1 VFFCFHPGYDW
12 HTLSSLQTKIKTYP
26 TLYDKDYCITTDEK
40 HCFEPFQPIPLPF
53 VRDSKHRVL
62 YCITEYDPLMDSC
75 NMNMDDWAKLARDI
89 EKHYEQFDGFV
100 ILHGT
105 DTMCYTASA
114 LSFMLENL
122 GKPVILTG
130 AQVATYCTQI
140 NLFVNLSCHCLKQE
154 VMPMETCWGLF

>member
-1 VFFCFHPGYDW
+1 MMLAFTFR
-12 HTLSSLQTKIKTYP
+12 
-26 TLYDKDYCITTDEK
+26 
-40 HCFEPFQPIPLPF
+40 F
-53 VRDSKHRVL
+53 VRDYSHLVL
-62 YCITEYDPLMDSC
+62 YCINEYDPLMDSC

-89 EKHYEQFDGFV
+89 ESHYDQFDGFV

-130 AQVATYCTQI
+130 AQVSQH
-140 NLFVNLSCHCLKQE
+140 LSLSSLQSCSFNVVRVLNAFSTVTVCSAAAIDRDKK
-154 VMPMETCWGLF
+154 